1 VLAAVVRLELAIAV
15 VLGADLGALA
25 RHSTTPPR

>member
-25 RHSTTPPR
+25 RHAAA